1 MKVDEVPQDLKYY
14 KGSVVRDVNY
24 AVDEKG
30 QYKAVLSDGWT
41 PKNDALDM
49 ALDEV
54 REQCSLIAEKVKRGE
69 SSPLEYHAARN
80 LMDVKL
86 LSDYTGIP
94 KRKIRRH
101 FSPENFA
108 ALDEGTLAKYA
119 EALRI
124 TIAELKT
131 IPE

>member
-1 MKVDEVPQDLKYY
+1 MKYY

-24 AVDEKG
+24 AVDEDG

-69 SSPLEYHAARN
+69 SSPLEYHTARN

-124 TIAELKT
+124 TVAELKT